1 MCSHLYVC
9 VASINNLRQG
19 CRPVN
24 KRWHS
29 QRERM
34 GVGGRRA
41 KHGQHVNT
49 KYIAESCCES
59 VMDIGI
65 KVQRVFLLL

>member
-19 CRPVN
+19 CRPVS

-29 QRERM
+29 QRER
-34 GVGGRRA
+34 GSCRRA
-41 KHGQHVNT
+41 KQGQHVHTGGGWQRISVANIREVV
-49 KYIAESCCES
+49 KCCLMS
-59 VMDIGI
+59 SDVS
-65 KVQRVFLLL
+65 